1 MDGRIVEA
9 VACNHLCFIVAVA
22 VAKARSIIVHPGNC
36 AAVLFHRT
44 DVADILQVGYTMIHL
59 VKKSGQMSPCITWS
73 AEIGRGTDAVEAIDD
88 EHRLFLLQALSNR

>member
-1 MDGRIVEA
+1 
-9 VACNHLCFIVAVA
+9 
-22 VAKARSIIVHPGNC
+22 
-36 AAVLFHRT
+36 
-44 DVADILQVGYTMIHL
+44 MIHL